1 MSPDRQLL
9 TALAALRRQWRQ
21 RVLLESLV
29 WIVVAIMLAV
39 LASMAVVRMFGGPDA
54 DGAHVLLNARLT
66 GYALIIAAIVRGLIV
81 PLLRRASDERFA
93 MYVEER
99 APTLRQALLTAVQEA
114 HVPEADRVSPSL
126 SARLMTRATG
136 AIRPLQVRASLERP
150 RMMRAGQWL
159 VGLALVSASLFMLA
173 PAFIRDGARL
183 LFVPWS
189 TAEAA
194 VPRRLVTVEPG
205 NASVPRGGAIEMHAV
220 LVGFAADGAELVFRS
235 DSASE
240 WTRIPMSRDADST
253 GFRARLFD
261 LTKRTEYFVESADVR
276 SPTFALRIT
285 DLPAV
290 SHLSLDLR
298 FPAYSGL
305 PAEHIEDG
313 GDVAAIIGTTVVVHA
328 KITRAVKA
336 GQLHFDDG
344 SVVPLMAQGDS
355 VVTGAFPVKRSGF
368 YRVDLQTIDGTM
380 VAGAVQYV
388 VDAIPD
394 RAPTVRIEEP
404 GRDTKVTNTDEVTIA
419 VRASDDLGVTKMELR
434 YRVNGGEE
442 KHVAIQDSTTRRPR
456 DARGTHTL
464 FLEELNLTPGD
475 LVTYYAVARDGA
487 GHEGS
492 SDVYFLDVRPFTKN
506 YKQAEQQG
514 GGGGAG
520 GPQPDSPD
528 GFVQREKDVVAGTF
542 NWLRDSSTTAA
553 KKRRDDITTLT
564 IAQGRLREDVS
575 ALAKRLVDRGVA
587 TTDSTFAK
595 IQKELETA
603 STEMKS
609 AEEQLGRGLG
619 ATSLPSEQKALQHL
633 QRAEA
638 LYRDVQVQM
647 GGGGGGGGGGG
658 AQQRPEELADLF
670 ELQTDKLRNQ
680 YEAVQQQSSSQPQG
694 QRDVDETL
702 ERLKQLANRQQ
713 QENERLQKMAEAMR
727 QRLSQDG
734 GSNAGAQR
742 GSQSGAQGG
751 GQGGSQGG
759 ANGGSGGNS
768 GAQRELAKQ
777 AEKEARRLERLSRE
791 QNNPELADAARQMQQ
806 AADAMRRAATG
817 SAAQG
822 NQALEELNRATRKLE
837 GARTDATNSGI
848 QKLAQQAKEMEA
860 RQQEIAGDVE
870 KAQAAAGA
878 SRDEQMRQLMARKD
892 ALAKD
897 VAKLE
902 AEADKLSRDGKRDQ
916 PKAASKLGDAAE
928 AIRDSRLKDKIE
940 FSKNVMRG
948 GSAEYAKAFEGQIGE
963 NLKDVADRVGA
974 AAGSMQGESAARAQ
988 EKALGQT
995 RELVQN
1001 LEALKQRLEGGQRA
1015 GRGNTGATPQQGGAP
1030 TMTTG
1035 GGMPTGAP
1043 TGGSRGQL
1051 PAGDIQQFT
1060 REFRLRR
1067 ENAEAL
1073 RNQVAQQGLNTR
1085 ELDRAIDNLR
1095 QLENSKVFN
1104 DPKAL
1109 SALQS
1114 AMIEGLKTFEFGL
1127 YRSLGLGSDG
1137 RPALGANAPVPAEYR
1152 ALIEEYYRSLAV
1164 TGNGTTSTGKKKPN

>member
-9 TALAALRRQWRQ
+9 TTLAALRRQWRQ

-39 LASMAVVRMFGGPDA
+39 LAAMAVVRMFGGPDV
-54 DGAHVLLNARLT
+54 DGAHVLVGARLT

-93 MYVEER
+93 MYVEEQ
-99 APTLRQALLTAVQEA
+99 APALRQALLTAVQEA
-114 HVPEADRVSPSL
+114 HVPEANRVSPSL
-126 SARLMTRATG
+126 SARLMTRATS

-150 RMMRAGQWL
+150 RMIRAGQWL

-194 VPRRLVTVEPG
+194 VPRRLVTVKPG
-205 NASVPRGGAIEMHAV
+205 NASVPRGGAMEMQAV

-261 LTKRTEYFVESADVR
+261 LTKPTEYFVESADVR

-419 VRASDDLGVTKMELR
+419 VRASDDLGVAKMELR

-492 SDVYFLDVRPFTKN
+492 SDVYFLDVRPFSKN

-514 GGGGAG
+514 GGGGGG

-553 KKRRDDITTLT
+553 KKRREDITTLT

-587 TTDSTFAK
+587 TTDTTFAK

-680 YEAVQQQSSSQPQG
+680 YEAVQQQSSQPQG
-694 QRDVDETL
+694 QRAVDETL

-742 GSQSGAQGG
+742 
-751 GQGGSQGG
+751 
-759 ANGGSGGNS
+759 
-768 GAQRELAKQ
+768 ELARQ
-777 AEKEARRLERLSRE
+777 ADEEARRLERLSRE
-791 QNNPELADAARQMQQ
+791 QNNPELADAARQLQQ

-848 QKLAQQAKEMEA
+848 QKLAQQVKEMEA

-878 SRDEQMRQLMARKD
+878 SRDEQMRQLVARKD

-902 AEADKLSRDGKRDQ
+902 TDADKLSRDGKRDQ

-928 AIRDSRLKDKIE
+928 AIRDSRLRDKIE

-1015 GRGNTGATPQQGGAP
+1015 ARGNTGSTPQQGGAP

-1051 PAGDIQQFT
+1051 PAGDMQQFT

-1114 AMIEGLKTFEFGL
+1114 GMIEGLKTFEFGL

-1152 ALIEEYYRSLAV
+1152 AMIEEYYRSLAV
-1164 TGNGTTSTGKKKPN
+1164 TGNGSTSTGKKKPN